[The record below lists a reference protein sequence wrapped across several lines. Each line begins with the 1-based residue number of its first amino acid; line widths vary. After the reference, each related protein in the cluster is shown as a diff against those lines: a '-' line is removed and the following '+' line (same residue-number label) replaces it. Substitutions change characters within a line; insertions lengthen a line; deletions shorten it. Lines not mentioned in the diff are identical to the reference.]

1 MHLVDLHCHLL
12 PGIDDGAVDEAD
24 AVAMARQA
32 AADGIGTICAT
43 PHVRH
48 DHDVRI
54 GELGDRVAALRAALA
69 RADVAVEVAS
79 GAEVAVTSLMGL
91 DDDELRAVSLG
102 GGGRWIL
109 LEPAPGPLD
118 DTLVEALAWLG
129 QHGLGAVVAH
139 PERHLGPGFHDVLVA
154 LVQRGALIQVTA
166 ALLLRE
172 PTATG
177 LLDLARCGLVHLLGS
192 DAHSS
197 HGGRPVA
204 ITAALDRL
212 SAVELLASH
221 MQWIGGDAPGAI
233 LRGEPVAAPF
243 GVQPAA

>member
-1 MHLVDLHCHLL
+1 MALVDLHCHLL

-24 AVAMARQA
+24 AVAMGRQA
-32 AADGIGTICAT
+32 VADGIGTICAT
-43 PHVRH
+43 PHLRH

-54 GELGDRVAALRAALA
+54 GELADRVSALRGALD
-69 RADVAVEVAS
+69 RAGVAVEVVP

-91 DDDELRAVSLG
+91 DDRELRAASLG

-118 DTLVEALAWLG
+118 LALGDALTWLARRDM
-129 QHGLGAVVAH
+129 QAVIAH
-139 PERHLGPGFHDVLVA
+139 PERHIGHGFHEVLESLVGCGA
-154 LVQRGALIQVTA
+154 LVQVTA

-172 PTATG
+172 ATASG
-177 LLDLARCGLVHLLGS
+177 LLDLARRGLVHVLGS
-192 DAHSS
+192 DAHGS

-204 ITAALDRL
+204 VAAALQRL
-212 SAVELLASH
+212 AEVDLLAPHLRWVGSE
-221 MQWIGGDAPGAI
+221 GPAAI